1 MHISL
6 CKKKHKKNTRKC
18 YIFKPLFLMH
28 FHTAADKV
36 YLLSLYLIPFFTTLL
51 FFYYQKQKIKLNLK
65 QTAKEIVFIIAILAA
80 VSLTLDKLSKY
91 AVNPSLQIYLLFIY
105 LFLFFAA
112 ILFLSIRFSLI
123 ADIGKKSID
132 YKRLTRI
139 SVIISLVNIG
149 AYRILMAYNIFNSF
163 LGFVFISAFYILL
176 PIFIG
181 RLWYSKKV
189 IFQ

>member
-1 MHISL
+1 
-6 CKKKHKKNTRKC
+6 
-18 YIFKPLFLMH
+18 MH